1 VTNSDSRKQTA
12 TVERVAYTIEEFCE
26 AYRVHRATV
35 WRMIKA
41 GELRSFTIGR
51 RVLIPVEA
59 AEALKAA

>member
-1 VTNSDSRKQTA
+1 VTTSNRKQTA
-12 TVERVAYTIEEFCE
+12 TVERAAYTIAEFCE